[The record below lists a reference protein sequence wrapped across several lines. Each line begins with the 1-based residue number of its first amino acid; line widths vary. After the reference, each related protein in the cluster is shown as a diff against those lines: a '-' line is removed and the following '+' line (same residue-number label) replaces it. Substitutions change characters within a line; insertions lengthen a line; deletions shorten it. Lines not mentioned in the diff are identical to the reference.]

1 MPQWWSSEPAR
12 VLVIW
17 TAFLSPAPVRTATV
31 ACSWRAAAGSGEEN
45 PGSSN
50 TASAQSMYRRT
61 SRLCFSGECWNKP
74 LVEILVHTSVPS
86 DDSEILSSVV
96 FFISDV
102 LEAEGW
108 WYPSVSSN
116 QNYSIICLV
125 PLRTVSFSLKFG
137 TVVTSKAKATLLT
150 CVELHLPALGE
161 TGLPGFYG
169 PCADINL
176 GRRRLAFQEKRLPLL
191 TANLLTRPK
200 HQHPI

>member
-1 MPQWWSSEPAR
+1 MSEPAR

-108 WYPSVSSN
+108 WYPSISSN

-125 PLRTVSFSLKFG
+125 ALRTVSFSLKFG
-137 TVVTSKAKATLLT
+137 AVVTSILSKSNSSNLCGVT
-150 CVELHLPALGE
+150 PAC
-161 TGLPGFYG
+161 TGGNWSSRFLWSLCRY
-169 PCADINL
+169 
-176 GRRRLAFQEKRLPLL
+176 
-191 TANLLTRPK
+191 
-200 HQHPI
+200 